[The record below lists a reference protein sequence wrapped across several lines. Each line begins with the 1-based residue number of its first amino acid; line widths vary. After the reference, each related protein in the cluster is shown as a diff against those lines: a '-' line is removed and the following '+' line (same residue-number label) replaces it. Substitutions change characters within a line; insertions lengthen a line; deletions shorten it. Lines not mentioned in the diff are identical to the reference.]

1 MLVLTRKTEEAIRLA
16 QGTIRIV
23 VLEVHG
29 DQVRLGIEAPRA
41 VDILREEIWLAQLEN
56 QRAASSADPSQLD
69 RVTRSTP
76 PLPRSKPE
84 SP

>member
-1 MLVLTRKTEEAIRLA
+1 MLVLTRKTEEAIRLV
-16 QGTIRIV
+16 QGSIRIV

-29 DQVRLGIEAPRA
+29 DQVRLGIEAPRS

-56 QRAASSADPSQLD
+56 QRAASSADPAALE

-76 PLPRSKPE
+76 PPPHSKPE